1 MTNHENRKQDFS
13 AAALSDEKL
22 EQVVG
27 GQSLTQPASCPG
39 TLPQTVEIRS
49 CPLCH
54 SFYSSS
60 EEEMAQHMASCKGS
74 GTDGLRSVFASLR
87 AFFLKK

>member
-27 GQSLTQPASCPG
+27 GQSLTQPASVSG
-39 TLPQTVEIRS
+39 TLGQTVGVRS
-49 CPLCH
+49 CPLCG
-54 SFYSSS
+54 YSTSS
-60 EEEMAQHMASCKGS
+60 EEDMAQHMASCKGS
-74 GTDGLRSVFASLR
+74 GMDAMQMVFARLR

>member
-60 EEEMAQHMASCKGS
+60 EEEMAQHMASCKG
-74 GTDGLRSVFASLR
+74 GGMDAMQMVFARLR
-87 AFFLKK
+87 AFFLKQ